1 MPESNIITGQ
11 YVRINQTAASI
22 GTRLVARGIDAIIVV
37 AYAIGMILLMEQAI
51 TINRYYIF
59 VFLPAILYSF
69 LFELFNNGQSLGK
82 MIMHIKVVKIDG
94 STPTIGDYFM
104 RWLLQ
109 IIDIDMMGVGALAI
123 LLTKN
128 SQRLGDLAAGT
139 MVIKL
144 NNYRQ
149 LQVSLDEF
157 SYLERNYMPVYPQ
170 AEDLTLNQID
180 VIQRT
185 LNSDYGQERNNR
197 IELLAEKVHSML
209 GISYDKTSA
218 EKFLYTIVRDYQHY
232 SLEIV

>member
-37 AYAIGMILLMEQAI
+37 AYAIGIILLMEQAI

-104 RWLLQ
+104 RWLFLVRRMANAPTP
-109 IIDIDMMGVGALAI
+109 IMSMSMIC
-123 LLTKN
+123 N

-180 VIQRT
+180 IIQRA

>member
-37 AYAIGMILLMEQAI
+37 AYAIGIILLMEQAI

-144 NNYRQ
+144 NNYRNCRSRSTS
-149 LQVSLDEF
+149 SLIWSATICQF
-157 SYLERNYMPVYPQ
+157 IRR
-170 AEDLTLNQID
+170 
-180 VIQRT
+180 QRT
-185 LNSDYGQERNNR
+185 SLSTR
-197 IELLAEKVHSML
+197 L
-209 GISYDKTSA
+209 TSSNEPSTLTMGKNA
-218 EKFLYTIVRDYQHY
+218 TTE
-232 SLEIV
+232 

>member
-170 AEDLTLNQID
+170 AEDLTLNQ
-180 VIQRT
+180 
-185 LNSDYGQERNNR
+185 L
-197 IELLAEKVHSML
+197 
-209 GISYDKTSA
+209 
-218 EKFLYTIVRDYQHY
+218 
-232 SLEIV
+232 SLIHI